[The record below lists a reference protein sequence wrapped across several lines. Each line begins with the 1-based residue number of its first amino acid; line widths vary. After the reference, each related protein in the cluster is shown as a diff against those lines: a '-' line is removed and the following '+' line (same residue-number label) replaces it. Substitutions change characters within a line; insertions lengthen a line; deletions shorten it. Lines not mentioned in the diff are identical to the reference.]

1 LKGLVMKGNKIR
13 LGVNIDHVATIRN
26 ARGGFHPD
34 PVRAAI
40 LAQDAGA
47 DGITAHLRED
57 RRHITDLDIKSIK
70 ENIRVPLNFEMA
82 ATDEMLQIALD
93 TLPNAVCLVPE
104 KRQELTTET
113 GLDLAANFDY
123 YQNFI
128 NLLQAKQIKVSLF
141 LDPELEYVKL
151 AKELGIDIIEFHTGV
166 FCDHRG
172 VARDKE
178 FQKIQQSCQLAEDFN
193 IEVHAGHGLNY
204 DTAKDIIK
212 ITQIREL
219 NIGHF
224 LIGEA
229 VFDGLAY
236 VIEKMQR
243 IINEAS

>member
-1 LKGLVMKGNKIR
+1 MKDNKIR

-40 LAQDAGA
+40 LAQEAGA

-70 ENIRVPLNFEMA
+70 ENIKVPFNFEMA

-93 TLPNAVCLVPE
+93 TEPNAVCLVPE
-104 KRQELTTET
+104 KRQELTTEA
-113 GLDLAANFDY
+113 GLDLATNFDY
-123 YQNFI
+123 YLNFVKS
-128 NLLQAKQIKVSLF
+128 LQAKQIKVSLF
-141 LDPELEYVKL
+141 LDPEIEYVKL
-151 AKELGIDIIEFHTGV
+151 ANDLGVDIIEFHTGI
-166 FCDHRG
+166 FCDHRDI
-172 VARDKE
+172 ARDKE
-178 FQKIQQSCQLAEDFN
+178 FQKIQQSCKLAEQFN

-204 DTAKDIIK
+204 ETAKEIIK
-212 ITQIREL
+212 IKQIKEL

-224 LIGEA
+224 LIGESI
-229 VFDGLAY
+229 FDGLAY
-236 VIEKMQR
+236 VIKKMQQ